1 LPEDEEFFADREILL
16 AALLA
21 GGLLLA
27 ELGILGS
34 IPMPIPP
41 PYVIFL
47 LRGGSSSLLFR
58 TSTGFFRNLIS

>member
-41 PYVIFL
+41 P
-47 LRGGSSSLLFR
+47 
-58 TSTGFFRNLIS
+58 